1 MSLDYAQTVGA
12 RLRDLRLQQALTL
25 QGVQEKSAGRWKA
38 SVVSSY
44 ERGDRMVTVARLAAL
59 AEFYGVPTEE
69 LLPDARRTRR
79 TRPGR
84 KLAIDL
90 ERLAELPTAQAGPL
104 ARYAAAIQSQRGDYN
119 VKVLTIW
126 EQDLQSLAV
135 LYDLRP
141 ESLTELFTGWGVLTA
156 ATKPKKSGAVGAVDG
171 GEVRPPGVSAVAEQE
186 RRRQPPGRVGVP
198 VRGAQPGR
206 WQPGQ
211 WDNSRRAQKVPGH

>member
-38 SVVSSY
+38 NVVSSY

-69 LLPDARRTRR
+69 LLPDARRTRRTRR

-156 ATKPKKSGAVGAVDG
+156 ATKPKKSGAVAPSMAAKYV
-171 GEVRPPGVSAVAEQE
+171 
-186 RRRQPPGRVGVP
+186 
-198 VRGAQPGR
+198 
-206 WQPGQ
+206 
-211 WDNSRRAQKVPGH
+211 RRACPR

>member
-1 MSLDYAQTVGA
+1 MGALAPATAPGFDHSTYTPGIDDQSEEPVMSLDYAQTVGT

-38 SVVSSY
+38 NVVSSY

-79 TRPGR
+79 TRRTRPGR

-90 ERLAELPTAQAGPL
+90 QRLAELPTAQAGPL
-104 ARYAAAIQSQRGDYN
+104 ARYAAAIQSQRCDYN
-119 VKVLTIW
+119 GKVLTIW

-156 ATKPKKSGAVGAVDG
+156 ATKPK
-171 GEVRPPGVSAVAEQE
+171 
-186 RRRQPPGRVGVP
+186 
-198 VRGAQPGR
+198 
-206 WQPGQ
+206 
-211 WDNSRRAQKVPGH
+211 